1 MKRVVFIRHG
11 QLAPPYH
18 DYLKLSFQQLAELG
32 RQDVDPPIDVN
43 IFSYEGPNL
52 DGIDAVYRATS
63 LRCQQTTQQLI
74 GESYTRIIEQRE
86 ELNEVYFD
94 LEKLLTE
101 EEYIQHGFQRV
112 RESIFDGIVKSK
124 DGVDS
129 IQGIID
135 TLKTLREVLESSS
148 GKNILCVT
156 HGFLMRF
163 LEVSFRY
170 DTSLDSLTAED
181 LLSYTNYG
189 YAKGFEIQL

>member
-63 LRCQQTTQQLI
+63 LRCHQTTQQLV
-74 GESYTRIIEQRE
+74 GDTYTGIIEERK

-101 EEYIQHGFQRV
+101 AEYIQHGFQRV
-112 RESIFDGIVKSK
+112 RESIFDGIVRSK
-124 DGVDS
+124 EGVDS
-129 IQGIID
+129 VYSIID
-135 TLKTLREVLESSS
+135 TLKTLRELLESSQS
-148 GKNILCVT
+148 NNILCVT

-170 DTSLDSLTAED
+170 NKPLEKLTAED